1 MQAAGEALLKFDVGV
16 RRQVSPAEVV
26 DRVKD
31 AGTVV
36 FVGGISPDLR
46 ARKKNHVN
54 CPGFAGGDRTSIES
68 CLRCSET
75 F

>member
-16 RRQVSPAEVV
+16 RRQVSPPEVV

-36 FVGGISPDLR
+36 FVGGISPD
-46 ARKKNHVN
+46 
-54 CPGFAGGDRTSIES
+54 
-68 CLRCSET
+68 
-75 F
+75 